1 LNIGHWDLFG
11 IWDLVIGIFPNG
23 FSGKGF
29 SQNGFDYFPATDSV
43 FNMKLTVSTL
53 SCPTWDLRQIVAA
66 VRNDSITG
74 IDFRGL
80 GPEIDITQLAEFNS
94 HLDAT
99 LKLLKDNGLSMPCL
113 NTSVTLI
120 SPSPERWEAML
131 DEAQRY
137 GRLASRSATPYLR
150 IFGGAIPKGFSHAEG
165 RSMAQRHLRQIV
177 KICRAYHCIPLL
189 ETHDNWAVSAS
200 LLELIHEF
208 DPAEVGVL
216 WDLEHPWR
224 QGESPHDTA
233 NGLKRFIRHIH
244 VKDSTSKTGNFI
256 PALLGEGALPLPDCA
271 QALHQIGYDG
281 WYCLE
286 VEKRWESAAP
296 EPEQSLPLFAKYMRQ
311 NWNR

>member
-1 LNIGHWDLFG
+1 
-11 IWDLVIGIFPNG
+11 
-23 FSGKGF
+23 
-29 SQNGFDYFPATDSV
+29 
-43 FNMKLTVSTL
+43 MKLTVSTL
-53 SCPTWDLRQIVAA
+53 SCPNWDLRQIVAA
-66 VRNDSITG
+66 IRNDSIAG

-80 GPEIDITQLAEFNS
+80 GPEIDITQLSEFNA
-94 HLDAT
+94 HLDET
-99 LKLLKDNGLSMPCL
+99 LKLLKNNALSMPCL

-120 SPSPERWEAML
+120 SPSPQRWEAML

-137 GRLASRSATPYLR
+137 GRLADRAATPYLR
-150 IFGGAIPKGFSHAEG
+150 IFGGAIPKGLTHAEG

-177 KICRAYHCIPLL
+177 KICHAHHCIPLL

-224 QGESPHDTA
+224 QGESPLETA

-244 VKDSTSKTGNFI
+244 VKDSTAKNGEYHPT
-256 PALLGEGALPLPDCA
+256 LLGEGVLPLADCA
-271 QALHQIGYDG
+271 TALAQIGYDG

-286 VEKRWESAAP
+286 VEKRWDSSAP

-311 NWNR
+311 KWNR